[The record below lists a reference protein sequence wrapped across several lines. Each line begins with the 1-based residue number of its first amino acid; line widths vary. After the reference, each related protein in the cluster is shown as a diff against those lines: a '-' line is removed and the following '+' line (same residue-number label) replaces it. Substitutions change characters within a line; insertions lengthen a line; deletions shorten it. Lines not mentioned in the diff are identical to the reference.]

1 MIASLIYLNL
11 ISDVM
16 TMPNDEPTRD
26 PTTSSEV
33 TRLLAA
39 IQGGRREATDQL
51 LPLVYRELRQMA
63 NRQMGREAPGQTLQP
78 TALVNE
84 AYMRLIDDRYLPW
97 QNRAHFFTAAAE
109 AMRRILID
117 RARRAARVKHGGDRM
132 RVTLGHQTPGEQPS
146 PEELLT
152 LDQAIDKLDKLDPS
166 MCEVV
171 KLRYFAGLTVP
182 ETASCLDVSPRTVN
196 RLWTGARAW
205 LQREVENAGR

>member
-1 MIASLIYLNL
+1 
-11 ISDVM
+11 
-16 TMPNDEPTRD
+16 MPPTD
-26 PTTSSEV
+26 PPTSSEV
-33 TRLLAA
+33 TQLLAA

-51 LPLVYRELRQMA
+51 LPMVYRELRQMA
-63 NRQMGREAPGQTLQP
+63 NRQMGRETPGHTLQP

-117 RARRAARVKHGGDRM
+117 RARRAARIKHGGDQE
-132 RVTLGHQTPGEQPS
+132 RVTLGHQTPDEQQS
-146 PEELLT
+146 PEEFLT
-152 LDQAIDKLDKLDPS
+152 LDRAIDKLEKLDPS
-166 MCEVV
+166 MCKVV

-182 ETASCLDVSPRTVN
+182 ETASCLDISQRTVN

-205 LQREVENAGR
+205 LRREVANSRREDEAAPSPR